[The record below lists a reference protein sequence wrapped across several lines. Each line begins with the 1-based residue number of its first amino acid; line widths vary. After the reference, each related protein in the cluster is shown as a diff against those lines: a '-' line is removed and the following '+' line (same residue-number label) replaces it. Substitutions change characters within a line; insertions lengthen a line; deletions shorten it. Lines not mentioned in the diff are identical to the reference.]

1 MNVFEI
7 LLSDQSIE
15 NTVVEDYQVEPWKII
30 FDVDDLTQLFDLT
43 PAAEAVAI
51 IDAAVARLTAQSEE
65 IRAVITP
72 QELLGVRG
80 YRTRLL
86 AMRRSLINYPEARIS
101 GLLVGE

>member
-15 NTVVEDYQVEPWKII
+15 NTVVEDHQVEPWKMI
-30 FDVDDLTQLFDLT
+30 FATADLTQLFDMT
-43 PAAEAVAI
+43 PAGEAVPI
-51 IDAAVARLTAQSEE
+51 IDAAVARLTSQSEE
-65 IRAVITP
+65 IREAITP
-72 QELLGVRG
+72 LEKLGVRG

-86 AMRRSLINYPEARIS
+86 AMRRSLIAYPEARIS